1 MLSILNMESNFI
13 GWIALVVNVLIYIN
27 NIFIIFI
34 YLTYYK
40 ILLLVC
46 TNATYLDKDYGFS
59 VTVTYNDLIIINET
73 ISGKLSNNF

>member
-1 MLSILNMESNFI
+1 MLI
-13 GWIALVVNVLIYIN
+13 IYLYL
-27 NIFIIFI
+27 

-46 TNATYLDKDYGFS
+46 TNVTYLDKDYGFS
-59 VTVTYNDLIIINET
+59 VTVTYNGSIIIKET